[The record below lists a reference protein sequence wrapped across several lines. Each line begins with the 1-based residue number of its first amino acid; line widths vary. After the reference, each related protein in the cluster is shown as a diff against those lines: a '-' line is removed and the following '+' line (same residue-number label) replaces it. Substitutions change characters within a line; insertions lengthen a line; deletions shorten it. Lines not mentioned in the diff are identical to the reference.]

1 MYYFSKLF
9 DTLAVE
15 LKLVNHT
22 WVTCN
27 FAMGWVLSHCGQTK
41 ANIDILSAEY
51 AWYKCLFM
59 REYDVMYQLASKMLW

>member
-1 MYYFSKLF
+1 MYYFFKLF

-15 LKLVNHT
+15 LK

-27 FAMGWVLSHCGQTK
+27 FAMWQVVSHCVRRK

-59 REYDVMYQLASKMLW
+59 REYDVMYQLTSNVMIE